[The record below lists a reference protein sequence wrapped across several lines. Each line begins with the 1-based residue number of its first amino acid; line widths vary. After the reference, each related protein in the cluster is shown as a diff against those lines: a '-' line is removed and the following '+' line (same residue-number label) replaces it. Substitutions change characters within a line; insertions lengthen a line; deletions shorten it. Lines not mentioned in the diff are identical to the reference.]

1 MGDMS
6 DAVHMEVVGWADL
19 AGSAGSIP
27 RASKATGV
35 LAL

>member
-1 MGDMS
+1 MEDMS
-6 DAVHMEVVGWADL
+6 DAVHMEVVGWVAL
-19 AGSAGSIP
+19 ARSAGLIP